1 MRALLFQR
9 WFLLALVAVLAG
21 GIFCSRPLRPI
32 AEAAWLRDGVVALV
46 MFCLALSLPVQVI
59 VRSLRTPVATL
70 LAVAVTYGALPL
82 VAWALSWLLRGDL
95 APGLQVV
102 AATPCTLASAAVL
115 TRRAGGNEAVAT
127 LVTVITNA
135 SCFLVTP
142 LWLRAMT
149 GTGVDAS
156 PWSLG
161 AVSRQLAILVVLPMA
176 AAQVARG
183 FRAVAAWAAK
193 RRAALDVVAQ
203 CGVLSMTLLG
213 AIRTGMRLDEQDAAV
228 AGVDI
233 AAMLFIVLLLHLSM
247 FGLGWTLGRVCRC
260 SRPDQISIAIA
271 GSQKTLV
278 VGVLMAITLK
288 ASILPMVAY
297 HCLQLIVDTLIADA
311 VRGRGSGSSVWD
323 EQANSNASTN
333 GR

>member
-1 MRALLFQR
+1 MRALLFHR
-9 WFLLALVAVLAG
+9 WFLLVLLAVLAG
-21 GIFCSRPLRPI
+21 GIGCSRQLRPI
-32 AEAAWLRDGVVALV
+32 GEAAWLRDGIVALV
-46 MFCLALSLPVQVI
+46 MFSLSLPLPARAI
-59 VRSLRTPVATL
+59 LGSLRNPVATL

-95 APGLQVV
+95 APGLLVV

-135 SCFLVTP
+135 SCFFVTP
-142 LWLRAMT
+142 LWLRVMT
-149 GTGVDAS
+149 GAGVDES

-161 AVSRQLAILVVLPMA
+161 AVSRQLAILVVLPIA
-176 AAQVARG
+176 AAQVLRG
-183 FRAVAAWAAK
+183 LAPVAAWAAN

-203 CGVLSMTLLG
+203 CGVLSMTFLG
-213 AIRTGMRLDEQDAAV
+213 AIRTGMRLDEQGAAV
-228 AGVDI
+228 AGADI
-233 AAMLFIVLLLHLSM
+233 VAMLAVVLLLHLSM
-247 FGLGWTLGRVCRC
+247 FGLGWTLGRVCGC
-260 SRPDQISIAIA
+260 NRPDQIAIAIA

-297 HCLQLIVDTLIADA
+297 HGLQLIVDTLIADA
-311 VRGRGSGSSVWD
+311 VRGRGKT
-323 EQANSNASTN
+323 EE
-333 GR
+333 